1 MTEFINSP
9 PNKEKTMNIW
19 HDMSPDAITPQS
31 FSAVIEITKG
41 SKIKYELDKK
51 TGLLRL
57 DRILH
62 TSTHYPANYGF
73 IPRTY
78 AEDDDPLDV
87 LVLCSEQI
95 LPMTIVT
102 CYPIGVI
109 KMVDN
114 GRLDEKILSI
124 PFSDP
129 YYNSYSSLDELPRHV
144 FEEMRHF
151 FTVYKQLEHKETA
164 VDEIGDRREAE
175 VIIRKC
181 IDLYEK
187 KRANLMK
194 GLTNLIDK

>member
-1 MTEFINSP
+1 
-9 PNKEKTMNIW
+9 MNIW
-19 HDMSPDAITPQS
+19 HDMSPTAISPQS

-51 TGLLRL
+51 TGLLKL

-73 IPRTY
+73 IPLTF

-114 GRLDEKILSI
+114 GRIDEKILAI

-129 YYNSYSSLDELPRHV
+129 YYNTYSSLSELPSHV

-151 FTVYKQLEHKETA
+151 FTVYKQLENKTTA
-164 VDEIGDRREAE
+164 VDEIGDRSEAE
-175 VIIRKC
+175 AIIQKC
-181 IDLYEK
+181 IDFYKARRES
-187 KRANLMK
+187 LMSK
-194 GLTNLIDK
+194 